1 MEDVAPQFQVGPST
15 SKVAQEL
22 AGVLGLSPLKVDHI
36 IKGYTGTMG
45 MYGIDT
51 IDMVL
56 DQFGDSPKPSKRF
69 EQLPVIKRFALDP
82 EARGYITQYYE
93 LKDAVDT
100 TVRTMNFLEKTGES
114 EEYTQYLKDNIGTF
128 AYKDYV
134 RDTEKTMKE
143 LREMRLAVRTSSMSG
158 DEKRDALVE
167 ITRIES
173 AITSQI
179 QEIKKSIASYQ

>member
-1 MEDVAPQFQVGPST
+1 
-15 SKVAQEL
+15 
-22 AGVLGLSPLKVDHI
+22 
-36 IKGYTGTMG
+36 
-45 MYGIDT
+45 
-51 IDMVL
+51 
-56 DQFGDSPKPSKRF
+56 
-69 EQLPVIKRFALDP
+69 
-82 EARGYITQYYE
+82 
-93 LKDAVDT
+93 
-100 TVRTMNFLEKTGES
+100 
-114 EEYTQYLKDNIGTF
+114 LKDNIGTF